1 MASLKYQR
9 AVYWFGLQ
17 ILKIGTMI
25 KDESKFGQKQAFS
38 LRFLKMID
46 SGGVKGRG
54 SYRTADSYHGMPTA
68 SSKYGPHMANCPP
81 LGKAIAER

>member
-25 KDESKFGQKQAFS
+25 KDESKFGQKPHEIKGTFEKS
-38 LRFLKMID
+38 IFPKIVVWW
-46 SGGVKGRG
+46 SGNKWK
-54 SYRTADSYHGMPTA
+54 SW
-68 SSKYGPHMANCPP
+68 KE
-81 LGKAIAER
+81 IE